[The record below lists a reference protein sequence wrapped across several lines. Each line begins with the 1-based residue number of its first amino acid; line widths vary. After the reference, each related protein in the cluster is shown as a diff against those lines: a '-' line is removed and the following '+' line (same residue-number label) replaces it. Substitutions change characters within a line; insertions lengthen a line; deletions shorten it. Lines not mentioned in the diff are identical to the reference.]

1 MGHSASVSRKR
12 IERADRRI
20 EEAELAKKQLQ
31 ELQENAEK
39 IKGSFRRCIYN
50 GGEGSSSTSALD
62 SHVAEYRRYLISIL
76 TTTVCL
82 RPLNDYVIWNG

>member
-50 GGEGSSSTSALD
+50 GEGSSSTSAMD

-82 RPLNDYVIWNG
+82 RPLNDYVIWND